1 MKLYTAIYSTET
13 LKNIE
18 YAFKAVDKANAK
30 AFCHY
35 KFKTKDITIRD
46 EETGEEFPLV
56 DE

>member
-1 MKLYTAIYSTET
+1 MKLYTAIHSTEA

-35 KFKTKDITIRD
+35 KFKAKDITIRD

>member
-1 MKLYTAIYSTET
+1 MKLYTAIYSTEA

-35 KFKTKDITIRD
+35 KFKAKDITIRD
-46 EETGEEFPLV
+46 
-56 DE
+56 

>member
-1 MKLYTAIYSTET
+1 MKLYTAIYSTES

-18 YAFKAVDKANAK
+18 YAFKTVDKANAK

-46 EETGEEFPLV
+46 EETGEEFTLV